1 MRAARF
7 MKWGGG
13 PVAGAATLASFMI
26 GVGTVWYL
34 GVIIFVILYGGLLV
48 LVMALLVVL
57 VRPSLGRY
65 GGPLPKDGDGGV
77 CLPEMPMDIGLG
89 IERRYEADAG

>member
-26 GVGTVWYL
+26 GLARFGTS
-34 GVIIFVILYGGLLV
+34 GLSYSSFFTV
-48 LVMALLVVL
+48 ACSSLVMALLVVL
-57 VRPSLGRY
+57 ACGQVGARY
-65 GGPLPKDGDGGV
+65 GGPLPKGRD
-77 CLPEMPMDIGLG
+77 
-89 IERRYEADAG
+89 